1 MKYFIKIQKIIVD
14 NKKIFDKSF
23 DEIIVLGFSFGIQ
36 DEIYIK
42 KLLEKTPSN
51 NWKIYYHTCEDKKRI
66 STLFGKNKLKMIKW

>member
-1 MKYFIKIQKIIVD
+1 MYHSIDKYSKKLHEIFYKNSEKIIVV

-42 KLLEKTPSN
+42 KLLEKNSSN
-51 NWKIYYHTCEDKKRI
+51 N
-66 STLFGKNKLKMIKW
+66 